1 MLKAGNFEHGV
12 VASRPDQM
20 YGWPGITRVEGD
32 HILVSASE
40 RKYHIDPVGREV
52 VIHSYDGGKTW
63 DLPQEV
69 FDSELDDRDANL
81 LTMADGTLVLT
92 WFTSTAYLRSLESG
106 SFPEPWQSQWL
117 ARAERQCIAE
127 DTPVRGWLMRSNDGG
142 YTWED
147 AHEIPVGHHAGP
159 TVLSDNRIIYINT
172 ARPDGSAGVWA
183 SSDKGDTW
191 TEISKLRGPVRTDG
205 EERGHFNENHVLE
218 ISPGRLLVMVRTAF
232 SDSDQMYLYQ
242 ATSDDGGYTWTEL
255 EQTSIWGYPAHLTR
269 LSSGALLCVYG
280 HRRDPFSIRAVL
292 SYDEGRTWDTD
303 NIITLYDFEYPCDMG
318 YPVSLEVT
326 PGQILTV
333 FYSNLK
339 QPHAPAEMLA
349 YAQDPG
355 GILSTRWTLQ

>member
-1 MLKAGNFEHGV
+1 MLQAGNFEHGT

-32 HILVSASE
+32 HILVAASE
-40 RKYHIDPVGREV
+40 RKYHVDPVGREV

-63 DLPQEV
+63 DLPLEV

-92 WFTSTAYLRSLESG
+92 WFTSTAYLHSLDSG
-106 SFPEPWQSQWL
+106 RFPEPWQSQWV
-117 ARAERQCIAE
+117 ARVERQSITE
-127 DTPVRGWLMRSNDGG
+127 DTPVGGWLMRSNDGG

-159 TVLSDNRIIYINT
+159 TALSDNRLIYIT
-172 ARPDGSAGVWA
+172 SASLDGTAGVWE
-183 SSDKGDTW
+183 SPDKGDTW
-191 TEISKLRGPVRTDG
+191 TEITQLRGPVGADTDVHG
-205 EERGHFNENHVLE
+205 LFNENHVLE
-218 ISPGRLLVMVRTAF
+218 LSPGHLLVMVRTEF
-232 SDSDQMYLYQ
+232 SDRDQAYLYQ

-255 EQTSIWGYPAHLTR
+255 EVTPMWGHPPHLTR
-269 LSSGALLCVYG
+269 LSSGPILCVYG
-280 HRRDPFSIRAVL
+280 HRRDPFSIRGAL
-292 SYDEGRTWDTD
+292 SYDEGCTWDTD
-303 NIITLYDFEYPCDMG
+303 NTITIYDFDEPCDMG

-339 QPHAPAEMLA
+339 QPQAPAQMLA

-355 GILSTRWTLQ
+355 GILYTRWTLE